1 MNKRMLVALTALP
14 LLGIV
19 AVISA
24 QAGVPLVVK
33 ANIPFSFVFEGSTLP
48 PGSYSVEAHPSIQD
62 AVQIR
67 DSDGRVLAISL
78 AQAVHSQSNQKGA
91 ELVFRRYGNVN
102 VLSEILPG
110 DGLAGRE
117 LAHSRLSLRLAANM
131 GEPATVVVAAQAR

>member
-1 MNKRMLVALTALP
+1 MALAALS

-33 ANIPFSFVFEGSTLP
+33 ANIPFSFVFEGSPLP
-48 PGSYSVEAHPSIQD
+48 AGSYSVEAHPSIQD

-67 DSDGRVLAISL
+67 DSSGEVLATAL
-78 AQAVHSQSNQKGA
+78 AQTVHGGSIQKGA
-91 ELVFRRYGNVN
+91 KLVFRRYGNIN

-110 DGLAGRE
+110 EGLAGRE
-117 LAHSRLSLRLAANM
+117 LAPSRVSQRMAANT
-131 GEPATVVVAAQAR
+131 GKPVIVVIAAQAR

>member
-1 MNKRMLVALTALP
+1 MNKRILVALTALS

-19 AVISA
+19 AVISV
-24 QAGVPLVVK
+24 QAEVPLVVK
-33 ANIPFSFVFEGSTLP
+33 ANIPFSFVFEGGTFP
-48 PGSYSVEAHPSIQD
+48 AGFYYVEAHPLIQD

-67 DSDGRVLAISL
+67 DSSGRVLATAL
-78 AQAVHSQSNQKGA
+78 AQTVHSRSNQKGA

-117 LAHSRLSLRLAANM
+117 LVYSRLSHGLAANM
-131 GEPATVVVAAQAR
+131 GEPATVVVAAQAK

>member
-1 MNKRMLVALTALP
+1 MNKRILVALAAMSLV
-14 LLGIV
+14 GIV

-33 ANIPFSFVFEGSTLP
+33 ANIPFSFVFEGTTLP
-48 PGSYSVEAHPSIQD
+48 PGSYCVESHPMIQD

-78 AQAVHSQSNQKGA
+78 AQAMLSQSNQKRA
-91 ELVFRRYGNVN
+91 TLVFHRYGNVN
-102 VLSEILPG
+102 VLSAILPG

-117 LAHSRLSLRLAANM
+117 LSHSRLSQRLAANM
-131 GEPATVVVAAQAR
+131 GEPTTVVVAAQVR

>member
-1 MNKRMLVALTALP
+1 MNKRILVALTALT

-24 QAGVPLVVK
+24 QAGVPLVVT

-48 PGSYSVEAHPSIQD
+48 AGFYYVEAHPLIQG

-67 DSDGRVLAISL
+67 DSSGSVLAIAL
-78 AQAVHSQSNQKGA
+78 AQTVHSGSNQKGA
-91 ELVFRRYGNVN
+91 ELVFRRYGHVN
-102 VLSEILPG
+102 VLSEVLPG

-117 LAHSRLSLRLAANM
+117 LAYSRLSQRLAVNM